1 MMMQNRSQLRMLY
14 KFFEPR
20 ENSMS
25 VLEGAVVDIKTTIS
39 NLLANNQDYKEIL
52 TKELKNLGKT
62 VSKSP
67 TYLNNNV
74 LEKQLKKNLF
84 V

>member
-1 MMMQNRSQLRMLY
+1 
-14 KFFEPR
+14 
-20 ENSMS
+20 MS

>member
-1 MMMQNRSQLRMLY
+1 MMQNRSQLRMLY